1 MNSPF
6 HNRSLRERNHQMN
19 LSSKFVLGVSAILL
33 ALNIAVGQNASKEPA
48 TDITGFRADFLH
60 QLKDVEQKIVDLAGA
75 MPAEK
80 YAWRPMEG
88 VRSVSEV
95 YMHIAGANY
104 LLPSF
109 VGVKKPEGLE
119 KNLEK
124 NVTEK
129 AKVIQAQKVS
139 FNHLRTAVL
148 QTPDSDLDKATKMF
162 GDDATYRGVIFEAA
176 LHLHEHLGQSI
187 AYARMNKVVPP
198 WTAAEQAAEK
208 DAKKDTKK

>member
-1 MNSPF
+1 MFKRLAIIALLSGIPF
-6 HNRSLRERNHQMN
+6 LCQITHPT
-19 LSSKFVLGVSAILL
+19 SAQ
-33 ALNIAVGQNASKEPA
+33 AKDDQKA
-48 TDITGFRADFLH
+48 TIGGFRGEALA
-60 QLKDVEQKIVDLAGA
+60 QVADVEKKIEDLAQA
-75 MPAEK
+75 IPDDK
-80 YAWRPMEG
+80 YSWRPMEG

-104 LLPSF
+104 LFPTF
-109 VGVKKPEGLE
+109 IGVKKPEGLE

-129 AKVIQAQKVS
+129 AKVVEALKIS
-139 FNHLRTAVL
+139 FNHLRSAVL
-148 QTPDSDLDKATKMF
+148 QTSDADLDKATKMF
-162 GDDATYRGVIFEAA
+162 GDDATYRSVIFEAA

>member
-1 MNSPF
+1 MKTI
-6 HNRSLRERNHQMN
+6 H
-19 LSSKFVLGVSAILL
+19 
-33 ALNIAVGQNASKEPA
+33 ALIAVLTVAFLLMQPVRAQQKDPIEKPPA
-48 TDITGFRADFLH
+48 PTGFRGEFIG
-60 QLKDVEQKIVDLAGA
+60 QLNDVEKKIEELAGA
-75 MPAEK
+75 MPENS
-80 YAWRPMEG
+80 YSWRPMEG

-104 LLPSF
+104 LFPTF
-109 VGVKKPEGLE
+109 IGVKKPEGLE

-129 AKVIQAQKVS
+129 AKVIQALKVS